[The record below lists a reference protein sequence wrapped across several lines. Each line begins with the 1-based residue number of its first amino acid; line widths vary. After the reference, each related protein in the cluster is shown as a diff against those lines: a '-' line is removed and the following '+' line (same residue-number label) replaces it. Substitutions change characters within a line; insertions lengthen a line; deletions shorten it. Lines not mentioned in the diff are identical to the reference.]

1 MICLHPALFRKDA
14 IEIHSV
20 KRGGKYA
27 AKRWL
32 STEIKVD
39 LLTSSYT
46 DVLPMKNAEWCCK
59 KTLTKGCAGIN
70 KPFEKMIVTKKL
82 RVEGEKKIKEW
93 LFEHK

>member
-1 MICLHPALFRKDA
+1 VIYLHPALFRKDA

-46 DVLPMKNAEWCCK
+46 DVLPMKNAE
-59 KTLTKGCAGIN
+59 
-70 KPFEKMIVTKKL
+70 
-82 RVEGEKKIKEW
+82 
-93 LFEHK
+93 